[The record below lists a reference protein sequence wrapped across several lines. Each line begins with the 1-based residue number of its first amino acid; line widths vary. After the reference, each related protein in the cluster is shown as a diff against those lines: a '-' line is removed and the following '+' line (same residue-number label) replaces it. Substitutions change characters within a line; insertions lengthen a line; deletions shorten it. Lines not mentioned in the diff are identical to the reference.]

1 MNQILYYI
9 CIPLGVLM
17 KWCWQLLE
25 NYGLAVLLF
34 TLATKIILLP
44 ISVWIHKNS
53 ILMVKIQPE
62 MNMLKVKYNGDS
74 QTLASEQ
81 TKLFKRAK
89 YRPMLTL
96 VPLALQIVL
105 LLGVV
110 YIINRPLT
118 YLFGVANADILSMAE
133 AIVFPVSLIKESL
146 FSPEAVEEGSGIAI

>member
-17 KWCWQLLE
+17 KWCWQLVS
-25 NYGLAVLLF
+25 NYGIAILLF
-34 TLATKIILLP
+34 TLCTKIVLLP

-62 MNMLKVKYNGDS
+62 MNMLKVKYHNDG
-74 QTLASEQ
+74 QTLATEQ
-81 TKLFKRAK
+81 AKLFKRAK

-96 VPLALQIVL
+96 VPLVLQIVL

-110 YIINRPLT
+110 YIIK
-118 YLFGVANADILSMAE
+118 DHCS
-133 AIVFPVSLIKESL
+133 
-146 FSPEAVEEGSGIAI
+146 